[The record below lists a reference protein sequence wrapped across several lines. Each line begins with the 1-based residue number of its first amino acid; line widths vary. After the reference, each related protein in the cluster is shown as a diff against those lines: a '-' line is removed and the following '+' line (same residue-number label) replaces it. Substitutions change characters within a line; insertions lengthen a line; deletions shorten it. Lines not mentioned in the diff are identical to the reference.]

1 MDNYRKIYAFAFKTF
16 GDFGI
21 TIAVPA
27 VLAALGGKWLDAR
40 FMTGKR
46 YTAILLVLA
55 FALTAYI
62 IVKKVKEYGRAY
74 SQLFE
79 KN

>member
-1 MDNYRKIYAFAFKTF
+1 MDNYRRIYAFAFKTF

-27 VLAALGGKWLDAR
+27 VLAALGGKWLDTR
-40 FMTGKR
+40 FGTSPR
-46 YTAILLVLA
+46 YTLVLLVVA

-62 IVKKVKEYGRAY
+62 IKKKVSEYGRAY
-74 SQLFE
+74 IELFE
-79 KN
+79 KK